1 MLEVRFNQQLSMDA
15 RGRVTLPA
23 RLKAALDTHRVYSL
37 VFIAHG
43 ERLRGYTPAD
53 FTERVEKPLL
63 NDDPFDPYQD
73 EKQLLRLGSACEVD
87 VDRQGRLVLPAELRE
102 LVGLGEKITM
112 ISLLDRIEIWNTE
125 GFGKA
130 WGVAQG
136 RRDNL
141 GGIGG

>member
-37 VFIAHG
+37 VFIVHG
-43 ERLRGYTPAD
+43 ERLRGYTPQD

-63 NDDPFDPYQD
+63 GNDNFDPYED
-73 EKQLLRLGSACEVD
+73 EKQLLRLGATSEVD

-102 LVGLGEKITM
+102 LSGLGGDITM
-112 ISLLDRIEIWNTE
+112 ISLLDRIELWNTAD
-125 GFGKA
+125 FKA
-130 WGVAQG
+130 AFAAART
-136 RRDNL
+136 RRDSL
-141 GGIGG
+141 GGAGG

>member
-37 VFIAHG
+37 VFIVHG
-43 ERLRGYTPAD
+43 ERLRGYTPQD

-63 NDDPFDPYQD
+63 GNDNFDPYED
-73 EKQLLRLGSACEVD
+73 EKQLLRLGAASEVD

-102 LVGLGEKITM
+102 LSGLSGDITM
-112 ISLLDRIEIWNTE
+112 ISLLDRIELWNTAD
-125 GFGKA
+125 FQA
-130 WGVAQG
+130 AFAAART
-136 RRDNL
+136 RRDSL
-141 GGIGG
+141 GGAGG

>member
-43 ERLRGYTPAD
+43 ERLRGYTPQD

-112 ISLLDRIEIWNTE
+112 ISLLDRIEIWSTD

-130 WGVAQG
+130 WSAAKG
-136 RRDNL
+136 RRDSL